1 MLRFLTQ
8 GMPGTAEFPGFS
20 GSFAA
25 QDSRFLCVCK
35 NQREKALRCELVK
48 RRNIKTGA
56 SGWYGRERGAGG
68 LVPAGRSSA
77 TTWPDQAGG
86 DVDLEIGNLPCRQLG
101 ESDPAQCGVVGT
113 ERRGRDEE
121 LGA

>member
-20 GSFAA
+20 GFFAA

-48 RRNIKTGA
+48 RRNIKK
-56 SGWYGRERGAGG
+56 RERGFRWGPLAAASG
-68 LVPAGRSSA
+68 SS
-77 TTWPDQAGG
+77 G
-86 DVDLEIGNLPCRQLG
+86 
-101 ESDPAQCGVVGT
+101 
-113 ERRGRDEE
+113 
-121 LGA
+121 